1 MKMKEESQK
10 IDSQVDAEAAEHV
23 ENKAKIE
30 ASLKQADEAAEKYGD
45 YAKELNNRL
54 DGDSAIHHE
63 MERKRREEERLEAV
77 HERER
82 AQAESEATKD
92 IDRDTAEVEAEIK
105 KLSNLSTYQPF
116 QEQVSK
122 RDALQK
128 QINGASSDAEK
139 QALLKQLEEVDA
151 AVKNNLNADAK
162 DQDAK
167 L

>member
-1 MKMKEESQK
+1 
-10 IDSQVDAEAAEHV
+10 
-23 ENKAKIE
+23 
-30 ASLKQADEAAEKYGD
+30 
-45 YAKELNNRL
+45 
-54 DGDSAIHHE
+54 

-82 AQAESEATKD
+82 AQADSEASKD
-92 IDRDTAEVEAEIK
+92 IDRDTQEVEAEIK
-105 KLSNLSTYQPF
+105 KLSNLSTYSPF

-128 QINGASSDAEK
+128 QINGSSSDAEK
-139 QALLKQLEEVDA
+139 NALIKQLEEVDA
-151 AVKNNLNADAK
+151 AVKSNLTADAK